1 MYQQYRPLGTSG
13 IPLVVKNLM
22 IINGLAFLGSL
33 LFMSR
38 GWGDLSDKLGLY
50 FPSSDYFRPFQIV
63 THIFM
68 HSSFSHLGYN
78 MFALWM
84 FGSFL
89 ENFWGPKR
97 FLIFYIITGFGA
109 AALYL
114 GVNYFEIS
122 QIKAAIAEY
131 MANQGYEQMNILL
144 RKDPL
149 LMNKEAISEILY
161 AWSADPTNP
170 KYFAAGQE
178 IANAILLRKINTP
191 MVGAS
196 GAVFGVLL
204 GNGVLFPNREIH
216 LFFFPFPIKVKYI
229 VLVLGGMELMDGLG
243 NNPMDNVAHFA
254 HLGGMLFGFILIKYW
269 NKTDRSSFY

>member
-1 MYQQYRPLGTSG
+1 
-13 IPLVVKNLM
+13 
-22 IINGLAFLGSL
+22 
-33 LFMSR
+33 
-38 GWGDLSDKLGLY
+38 
-50 FPSSDYFRPFQIV
+50 
-63 THIFM
+63 
-68 HSSFSHLGYN
+68 
-78 MFALWM
+78 
-84 FGSFL
+84 
-89 ENFWGPKR
+89 
-97 FLIFYIITGFGA
+97 
-109 AALYL
+109 
-114 GVNYFEIS
+114 
-122 QIKAAIAEY
+122 

-149 LMNKEAISEILY
+149 LMNKEGISEILY
-161 AWSADPTNP
+161 AWSVDPDNP

-196 GAVFGVLL
+196 GAVFGLLL

-216 LFFFPFPIKVKYI
+216 LFFFPFPIKIKYI
-229 VLVLGGMELMDGLG
+229 VLVLGGMELMDGFG